1 MHAANLEG
9 VPSGAPFLS
18 DEKGGKES
26 AEGGIWI
33 SLPLHPLLKTTNQR
47 GLRTPLLD
55 DPPEVKS
62 RGRATRRA
70 LPGSTRPIHCQGRR
84 PSRRRNRVAA
94 LTGAPISSSQGFQ
107 MNVVLFLWSPRPFL
121 FGLSK
126 RNGLG
131 PARERKPLRPSKG
144 DIPA

>member
-1 MHAANLEG
+1 MHAAKLER

-26 AEGGIWI
+26 AEGGSSI
-33 SLPLHPLLKTTNQR
+33 SLPLRP
-47 GLRTPLLD
+47 PYWM
-55 DPPEVKS
+55 DPPEVKP
-62 RGRATRRA
+62 RGRATRRD

-107 MNVVLFLWSPRPFL
+107 MNVVLFLWSPGPFL

-126 RNGLG
+126 RDGLG

>member
-1 MHAANLEG
+1 MCVQMHAANLER
-9 VPSGAPFLS
+9 VRSGAPFLS

-33 SLPLHPLLKTTNQR
+33 SLPLRP
-47 GLRTPLLD
+47 PYWMY
-55 DPPEVKS
+55 PPEVKP

-107 MNVVLFLWSPRPFL
+107 MNVVLFLWSPGPFL